1 MFITTVAYLFFYIN
15 VQSPNLDPKL
25 GIGSKNSKAGIFS
38 SGKREGETERDWGN
52 DQEIRFQEIEISVFQ
67 EIETLY

>member
-1 MFITTVAYLFFYIN
+1 

-52 DQEIRFQEIEISVFQ
+52 DQEIKF
-67 EIETLY
+67 